1 MMVMTIVCASSG
13 VICTSSPLPKDAA
26 HEHGA
31 GKVTYGRSEGVED
44 TLKTAC
50 QSSMLSKGN
59 NITILLLSASFLPAD
74 HQYIHFQFY
83 MSREL
88 IM

>member
-13 VICTSSPLPKDAA
+13 VICTSSPLPEDPA
-26 HEHGA
+26 HHSMEQA
-31 GKVTYGRSEGVED
+31 RSEGVIELED